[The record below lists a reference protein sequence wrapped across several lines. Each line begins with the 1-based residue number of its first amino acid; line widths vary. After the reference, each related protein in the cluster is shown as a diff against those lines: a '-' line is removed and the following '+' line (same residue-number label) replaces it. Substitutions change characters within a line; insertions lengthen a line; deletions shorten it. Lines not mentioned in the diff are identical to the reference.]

1 MNKLYLKAVMIKI
14 MHVRF
19 YKRNLVSY
27 TARPCFS
34 LMHGDKLRIVASPI
48 KNWQV
53 PFPLCP
59 IASLF
64 LPPVPSHFDAC
75 QARLTKAKR
84 LVFMEVI
91 VPV

>member
-1 MNKLYLKAVMIKI
+1 MFLPNV
-14 MHVRF
+14 
-19 YKRNLVSY
+19 
-27 TARPCFS
+27 
-34 LMHGDKLRIVASPI
+34 GRIVASPI

-53 PFPLCP
+53 PFLLCP

-64 LPPVPSHFDAC
+64 LPPFPSHFDAY

-91 VPV
+91 VPIWGEREAYDWRVAGITRNERSADQ